1 MSQLRYMVIGVGALG
16 RHHARI
22 AAGMDGVEL
31 VAVAEPN
38 EQQGRAV
45 AEQHGATWIADYR
58 QMLDRVD
65 AVSVVVPT
73 FLHRAVT
80 CDCLAAG
87 VPTLVEKP
95 LAGSIADSRAIVAA
109 ADTQQTLLQ
118 VGHIERFNPAF
129 RETLARVNSP
139 KYLRAERFSPYAFRS
154 TDIGAVHDLMIHDID
169 LVLTLA
175 GSEVTDVEAFGVCVL
190 GGYEDS
196 VNARLHFANGCIAD
210 LTANRVCPTF
220 RRHLHV
226 WSADGCVDANLH
238 TREVTHYRPSSR
250 LLAGELPYELAQ
262 QPGADIAQLKAAVFG
277 EFIEVETPPLAER
290 DQLTDEITS
299 FVESIRT
306 GRRPEVDG
314 AAGLAAV
321 EIAEQ
326 VVEAVR
332 QHRWNGRSPG
342 AVGPHVG
349 PTHRLPQRRAA

>member
-1 MSQLRYMVIGVGALG
+1 MNQLRYMVVGVGALG

-22 AAGMDGVEL
+22 AAGLEGVEL
-31 VAVAEPN
+31 LAVADPHEP
-38 EQQGRAV
+38 QGRAV
-45 AEQHGATWIADYR
+45 AEQHGATWVADYR

-73 FLHRAVT
+73 FLHRQVT
-80 CDCLAAG
+80 CACLAAG

-95 LAGSIADSRAIVAA
+95 LAGNIDDGRAILAA
-109 ADTQQTLLQ
+109 ARRQQTLLQ

-129 RETLARVNSP
+129 RETRSRVSSP
-139 KYLRAERFSPYAFRS
+139 KYIRAERFSPYAFRS
-154 TDIGAVHDLMIHDID
+154 MDIGAVHDLMIHDID

-175 GSEVTDVEAFGVCVL
+175 GGAVTDVEAFGVCVL
-190 GGYEDS
+190 GGHEDS

-238 TREVTHYRPSSR
+238 TREVAHYRPSSR

-262 QPGADIAQLKAAVFG
+262 QRGADIAQLKEAVFG
-277 EFIEVETPPLAER
+277 EFIEVETPTLVER
-290 DQLTDEITS
+290 DQLTDEIAS

-306 GRRPEVDG
+306 GSLPVVDG
-314 AAGLAAV
+314 EAGLAAV
-321 EIAEQ
+321 EVAERI
-326 VVEAVR
+326 VEAVR
-332 QHRWNGRSPG
+332 DHRWNGGSSG
-342 AVGPHVG
+342 AVGPHIG
-349 PTHRLPQRRAA
+349 PTQPVPQRRAA

>member
-22 AAGMDGVEL
+22 AAGLDGVEL
-31 VAVAEPN
+31 IAVADPH

-45 AEQHGATWIADYR
+45 ADQHDARWVADYR
-58 QMLDRVD
+58 QMLDQVD

-73 FLHRAVT
+73 FLHRRVT

-87 VPTLVEKP
+87 IPTLVEKP
-95 LAGSIADSRAIVAA
+95 LAGSIEDGRAIVAA
-109 ADTQQTLLQ
+109 ADENRSLLQ

-129 RETLARVNSP
+129 RETLSRVSSP
-139 KYLRAERFSPYAFRS
+139 KYIRAERFSPYAFRS

-175 GSEVTDVEAFGVCVL
+175 DAAVTDVEAFGVCVL
-190 GGYEDS
+190 GGHEDS
-196 VNARLHFANGCIAD
+196 VNARLRFANGCLAD

-238 TREVTHYRPSSR
+238 TREVTHFRPSSR

-262 QPGADIAQLKAAVFG
+262 QPDADIPRLKEAVFG
-277 EFIEVETPPLAER
+277 EFIEIETPALAER
-290 DQLTDEITS
+290 DQLTDEIAS

-306 GRRPEVDG
+306 GRSPEVDG
-314 AAGLAAV
+314 RAGLAAV
-321 EIAEQ
+321 EVAER
-326 VVEAVR
+326 VVRAVQ
-332 QHRWNGRSPG
+332 QHRWNGGRSG

-349 PTHRLPQRRAA
+349 PTQPLPQRRAA